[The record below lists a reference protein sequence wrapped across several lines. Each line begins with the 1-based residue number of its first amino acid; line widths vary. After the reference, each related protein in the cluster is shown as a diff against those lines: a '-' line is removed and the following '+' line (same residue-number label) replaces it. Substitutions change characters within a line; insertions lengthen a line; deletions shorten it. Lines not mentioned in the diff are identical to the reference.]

1 MVVTPDPPVRG
12 NGDGVSYDE
21 ERTYREAI
29 KTLRSAEH
37 DIYNERLAGLE
48 AKINGLVAQFKT
60 RLDDMDKAS
69 VLVSDNLNRFPTLLD
84 REAARLATLFDEK
97 LARVDTVS
105 KETTGFVSTITD
117 KLTVSAAEDVLAAR
131 EEAQTANNA
140 LQRLL
145 EAAMESNIRLAD
157 IRFSSQES
165 AISKTETA
173 IATAMN
179 SAQTAVVAARNSASA
194 ALTEVDAKS
203 QMRHDAAIAA
213 VAATEEKVSE
223 RLQALQ
229 QLIDLRARM
238 NEDAVAKANDANEKR
253 FEAVNEFRGQQTDL
267 IRNFVTLP
275 VLDARM
281 LQISA
286 QADTLDRQLRID
298 TSALRDMFN
307 QLSNRVTSREVAD
320 TTKREVKTD
329 DHLTIGSIVGIVGG
343 VVSVL
348 GFIAMVLFSTM
359 GVHHEPPPVNPTVG
373 ADTKRVDDLV
383 SRLNELTARLNPP
396 TPLVPVK

>member
-1 MVVTPDPPVRG
+1 MVVAPDPPGRREG
-12 NGDGVSYDE
+12 AGVSYDE

-29 KTLRSAEH
+29 RTLRSAEH

-69 VLVSDNLNRFPTLLD
+69 ILVSDNLNRFPTLLD
-84 REAARLATLFDEK
+84 REAGRLSVLFDEK
-97 LARVDTVS
+97 LTRVETIGRETV
-105 KETTGFVSTITD
+105 GFITAITD
-117 KLTVSAAEDVLAAR
+117 KLTISAAEDVRSAR

-145 EAAMESNIRLAD
+145 EAAMESNIRVAD
-157 IRFSSQES
+157 IRFASQES

-173 IATAMN
+173 IATATN
-179 SAQTAVVAARNSASA
+179 AAQTAVVAARNSASA
-194 ALTEVDAKS
+194 SLTEVDEKS
-203 QMRHDAAIAA
+203 KMRHEAAIAA
-213 VAATEEKVSE
+213 VASTEQKVSE

-238 NEDAVAKANDANEKR
+238 NEDAVSKANDANEKR
-253 FEAVNEFRGQQTDL
+253 FESVNEFRGQQTDL
-267 IRNFVTLP
+267 IRNFVTIP

-281 LQISA
+281 LQITA

-298 TSALRDMFN
+298 TAALRDMFN
-307 QLSNRVTSREVAD
+307 QLSNRVTGREAAD

-329 DHLTIGSIVGIVGG
+329 SHLTVGSVVGIIGG

-348 GFIAMVLFSTM
+348 GFIAMVSFSTI
-359 GVHHEPPPVNPTVG
+359 GVRHDPPPVNPMVG

-396 TPLVPVK
+396 TPMAPAK